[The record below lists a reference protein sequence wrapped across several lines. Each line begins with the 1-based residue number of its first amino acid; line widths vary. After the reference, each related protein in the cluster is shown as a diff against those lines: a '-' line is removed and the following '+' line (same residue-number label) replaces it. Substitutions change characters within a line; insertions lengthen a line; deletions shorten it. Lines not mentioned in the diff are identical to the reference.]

1 MNTTLSKLLFLLLAF
16 ACTLPANALVSG
28 IVANKVTSSG
38 SNNAMA
44 ATLNKTYALL
54 KKWSDH
60 NLDNEAQLRSFAKK
74 EHARVEDNTTFEHKY
89 AWNKVK
95 ELNRNSLMLLE
106 ASYAFAKQTQTAS
119 DYQASAIRSKAFEE
133 CLKEEDCNFKK
144 LNALMDK
151 EALELS
157 FFTSENALKTQQTLL
172 DNIDKLEEFSN
183 NSKESKGLN
192 SSIDA
197 LSKINSAQASALV
210 TLTSQI
216 SNLNKLTADT
226 YQNEINEEQLAQKS
240 DELFFASNNEVKS
253 PHLDLEV
260 KLTQ

>member
-1 MNTTLSKLLFLLLAF
+1 
-16 ACTLPANALVSG
+16 
-28 IVANKVTSSG
+28 
-38 SNNAMA
+38 
-44 ATLNKTYALL
+44 
-54 KKWSDH
+54 
-60 NLDNEAQLRSFAKK
+60 
-74 EHARVEDNTTFEHKY
+74 
-89 AWNKVK
+89 
-95 ELNRNSLMLLE
+95 
-106 ASYAFAKQTQTAS
+106 
-119 DYQASAIRSKAFEE
+119 
-133 CLKEEDCNFKK
+133 
-144 LNALMDK
+144 MDK

-183 NSKESKGLN
+183 NSKDSKGLN

-226 YQNEINEEQLAQKS
+226 YQNEINEKQLAQKS

>member
-1 MNTTLSKLLFLLLAF
+1 MNTTLSKILFLLLGF
-16 ACTLPANALVSG
+16 AYTFPANSFVSD
-28 IVANKVTSSG
+28 IVANQARSSDT
-38 SNNAMA
+38 NEAMVA
-44 ATLNKTYALL
+44 SLNKTYSLL

-210 TLTSQI
+210 TLTNQI

-226 YQNEINEEQLAQKS
+226 YQNEINEKQLAQKS